1 MMENMLCVEG
11 YDDQTCSQIDISG
24 TLSTDVKLIK
34 RQIHKQLP
42 WIEKYRP
49 KNLED
54 IILDANTLTKIK
66 RIISEK
72 NMPNIIITG
81 IPGIGKTT
89 TIKCMAHGLYGPHM
103 NNAVLELNASDDR
116 GIKTVEEAITNFCKK
131 SLNINTGDLS
141 LAYASHKMIILD
153 EADNITKKAQHSINK
168 KMQEYSTTTRFAFT
182 CNKSTDI
189 IEAIQS
195 RCIILRYIRL
205 PMSKIIEKLKNIALK
220 ERIPYV
226 EAALTEIATISQGD
240 MRAAINTLQL
250 VFNGLSE
257 VTIENVYRV
266 CDKPQPI
273 LLQQILLLCKDKN
286 IPKVFEII
294 GNLKSRGYSD
304 SDIILG
310 MINVLKLPNTALS
323 EKDKNYIMK
332 KVCHTAY
339 IISKGINTDLQLYA
353 CMSDIINGF
362 INP

>member
-1 MMENMLCVEG
+1 MSETILCVDG
-11 YDDQTCSQIDISG
+11 YDDETCSQIDISG
-24 TLSTDVKLIK
+24 TLSTDIK
-34 RQIHKQLP
+34 AIKKQIHKQLP

-49 KNLED
+49 KKLED
-54 IILDANTLTKIK
+54 IILDSGTLTKIK
-66 RIISEK
+66 RIIAEK

-89 TIKCMAHGLYGPHM
+89 TLKCMAHDLYGEHM

-131 SLNINTGDLS
+131 SMNINNESQSPT
-141 LAYASHKMIILD
+141 YANHKMIILD

-168 KMQEYSTTTRFAFT
+168 KMQEYSATTRFAFT

-205 PMSKIIEKLKNIALK
+205 PMAKIIDKLKYIAAK
-220 ERIPYV
+220 EKIPYDDP
-226 EAALTEIATISQGD
+226 ALTEIATISQGD
-240 MRAAINTLQL
+240 MRSAINTLQL
-250 VFNGLSE
+250 VFNGLKN
-257 VTIENVYRV
+257 VTIDNVYKV
-266 CDKPQPI
+266 CDKPQPMI
-273 LLQQILLLCKDKN
+273 LQQILTLCKDKN

-294 GNLKSRGYSD
+294 GSLKSRGYSD

-310 MINVLKLPNTALS
+310 MINVLKFTTSLP
-323 EKDKNYIMK
+323 EKDKNYIMRK
-332 KVCHTAY
+332 ICNTAY

-353 CMSDIINGF
+353 CMSSIILNF
-362 INP
+362 PQSP